1 MKTMFKSREDNCN
14 VDHYD
19 ENGKRV
25 KIGVSFNVCD
35 DDFCDGVFLYT
46 KTSKERRA
54 FKIQRSER
62 FGDYTLNKMIAG
74 WWCLAETSY
83 PGIGAHF
90 TRRFEITADE
100 AAEIEENGAAYAAK
114 IFKAY
119 YQNRR

>member
-1 MKTMFKSREDNCN
+1 MKTMFKRSKNNCN
-14 VDHYD
+14 VDYYD

-46 KTSKERRA
+46 KTSKERRS
-54 FKIQRSER
+54 FKVQRSEV
-62 FGDYTLNKMIAG
+62 FSNYTLNKMIAG
-74 WWCLAETSY
+74 WWCLAETID
-83 PGIGAHF
+83 PGIGSLF
-90 TRRFEITADE
+90 TQRFEITADE
-100 AAEIEENGAAYAAK
+100 AAEIEENGAVSAAK